1 MFNVGGGEILVI
13 ALLALIVLGPQ
24 RLPGAARQVGKAMSE
39 LRRMSNSFQSEL
51 KSALDEDGPG
61 SRPTREVKP
70 LGSPSASAQDPSVT
84 SALRSVGEQASPEGR
99 PAEKP
104 PPRAR
109 RTPLR
114 AEPLPGGTTG
124 EPSANG
130 QHGDRSAS

>member
-24 RLPGAARQVGKAMSE
+24 RLPGAARQVGKAMGE

-51 KSALDEDGPG
+51 KGALDEEGPS
-61 SRPTREVKP
+61 SRPAREVKP
-70 LGSPSASAQDPSVT
+70 LGSPSASEEDASVT
-84 SALRSVGEQASPEGR
+84 KAVRSVSDQASPGDR
-99 PAEKP
+99 TVDR

-114 AEPLPGGTTG
+114 AEPLADGTEG